1 MEDKQNNQSDTLI
14 EAITQDTNIIS
25 KRIAFTKINLK
36 NLSMMAFRE
45 FYDSELNNAEKL
57 SAMINKIIMEYNK
70 DYITKLVDESNNN

>member
-25 KRIAFTKINLK
+25 KRIAFTKTNLK
-36 NLSMMAFRE
+36 NISMMDFRE

-57 SAMINKIIMEYNK
+57 SAMINKIITEYNK
-70 DYITKLVDESNNN
+70 DYITKLVDESNS